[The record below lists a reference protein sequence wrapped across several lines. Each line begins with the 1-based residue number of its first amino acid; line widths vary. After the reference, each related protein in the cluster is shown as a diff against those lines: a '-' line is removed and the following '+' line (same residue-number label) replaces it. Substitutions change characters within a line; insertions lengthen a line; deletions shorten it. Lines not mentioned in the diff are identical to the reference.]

1 MSYPRVCQYKRLALG
16 LSVFAAMIS
25 SAQAQTS
32 DQQTIEALRQQ
43 LNQMQQRIEQLE
55 RHQDSAASG
64 AAQSNTSSQGY
75 SDQGYSD
82 QNGSS
87 QRYSSQN
94 SSNQGSSSQGYT
106 DQASTGD
113 TGPEGASRNQQSL
126 AQENQRALE
135 EMQRVEIGGLL
146 EFSGSVND
154 WSDASKDT
162 AGDLDFGKFI
172 VTVAG
177 ESGNIDYSMAYRF
190 YDDYR
195 FLQHGWIG
203 YNPTDEDSFQ
213 LGLVQTPFGN
223 MDYGYLGYYGTLSY
237 LAGFNDNQ
245 NAGIK
250 WDHAQGPWDTSLAFF
265 KSDNLGNGNAH
276 YGANAIGDSAQ
287 GNSEE
292 NQVAARVGYTFGVD
306 TDFATQVNLSAK
318 GGQLYNRNTERS
330 GDNWSAALGIDGS
343 YGDWRALAQ
352 ATTYEYN
359 AKNPEEDTSGI
370 SDNALQIGAFNFN
383 YLIPAKGEIYSASVG
398 YNLEVDWGPVEN
410 LFFFNDFSVIDPS
423 GDFTAING
431 GFGDQQNPMINDLGV
446 QVTGGP
452 FFAWFDIVSNKNG
465 LNYFGSPVDDG
476 WNTTFLT
483 NVGFEF

>member
-1 MSYPRVCQYKRLALG
+1 MTDLRVGQFKRLALG
-16 LSVFAAMIS
+16 LGVSAAMIS

-32 DQQTIEALRQQ
+32 DQQTIDELRAQ
-43 LNQMQQRIEQLE
+43 LDQMQQRIEQLE
-55 RHQDSAASG
+55 RGQSSG
-64 AAQSNTSSQGY
+64 ASQPMASNQSGWNQS
-75 SDQGYSD
+75 
-82 QNGSS
+82 GSS
-87 QRYSSQN
+87 QNDSPQNNVSQDAY
-94 SSNQGSSSQGYT
+94 GEGT
-106 DQASTGD
+106 D
-113 TGPEGASRNQQSL
+113 TGTSANGDQPNSNQQSL
-126 AQENQRALE
+126 AQQNQATLE
-135 EMQRVEIGGLL
+135 EMQQVEIGGLL

-154 WSDASKDT
+154 WDSQSKDT

-172 VTVAG
+172 VTVQG
-177 ESGNIDYSMAYRF
+177 ESGQIDYSLAYRF
-190 YDDYR
+190 YDDYH
-195 FLQHGWIG
+195 FLQHGWVG
-203 YNPTDEDSFQ
+203 YNPTEQDSFK

-223 MDYGYLGYYGTLSY
+223 MDYGYLGYYGNLAY

-250 WDHAQGPWDTSLAFF
+250 WDHSEGPWDTSLAFF
-265 KSDNLGNGNAH
+265 KSDNLGNGNEH

-292 NQVAARVGYTFGVD
+292 NQVAARVGYTFGHD

-330 GDNWSAALGIDGS
+330 GDNWSAALGVDGS
-343 YGDWRALAQ
+343 YGNWRTLAQ

-359 AKNPEEDTSGI
+359 AKNPAESESGI

-398 YNLEVDWGPVEN
+398 YNMEVEWGPVDN

-431 GFGDQQNPMINDLGV
+431 GFGNQNNPMVNDLGV
-446 QVTGGP
+446 QMTAGP

-465 LNYFGSPVDDG
+465 LDYFGAPVDDG
-476 WNTTFLT
+476 WNTAFLT
-483 NVGFEF
+483 NFGIEF